1 MNYNIH
7 VFTAG
12 LSKYLSIDLPLF
24 DNQHRRAD
32 RKTDKSID
40 KHKHLFT
47 LSIGKH
53 KCNVIYKVSMTSV

>member
-1 MNYNIH
+1 
-7 VFTAG
+7 

-24 DNQHRRAD
+24 DNQRRRAD